1 MQKKR
6 TFLVIIVFLSL
17 KGTAQTFIYNELLQA
32 HVSKEGMVDY
42 KNFNQKRLRLYLT
55 SLEKVTPNSSWSK
68 DRKKA
73 FWINVYN
80 AYTLQIVLENYPVK
94 SIRNIKKSG
103 KTAWRIPFVKVGNQT
118 YTLDDLEHEILRKKH
133 KDPRIHVAVNCASIS
148 CPKLL
153 NVAFTEENLDTKL
166 ENLMIGFV
174 NDTTRNKISNE
185 KVKISKI
192 FSWFKEDF
200 TEKGSIIEYLNQY
213 SETPIHKNAQIRY
226 KTYDWNLNEK

>member
-1 MQKKR
+1 MLKKL
-6 TFLVIIVFLSL
+6 FLLIVVLLSL
-17 KGTAQTFIYNELLQA
+17 KATAQTLIYNALLQA

-42 KNFNQKRLRLYLT
+42 KNFNQKKLRLYLT
-55 SLEKVTPNSSWSK
+55 SLEKIAPKTTWSK

-80 AYTLQIVLENYPVK
+80 AYTLQIILDNYPLT
-94 SIRNIKKSG
+94 SIRKIKKKG
-103 KTAWRIPFVKVGNQT
+103 NTAWKIPFVKVGNQT
-118 YTLDDLEHEILRKKH
+118 YTLDHLEHEILRKKY

-153 NVAFTEENLDTKL
+153 NIAFTEENVNAEL

-185 KVKISKI
+185 NIKISKI

-213 SETPIHKNAQIRY
+213 SETPIDKNAQIRY